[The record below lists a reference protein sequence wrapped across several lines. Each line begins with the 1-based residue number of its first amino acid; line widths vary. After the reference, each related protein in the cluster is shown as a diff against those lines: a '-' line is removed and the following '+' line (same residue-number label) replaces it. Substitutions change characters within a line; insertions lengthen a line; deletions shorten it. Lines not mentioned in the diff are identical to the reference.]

1 MLILLR
7 QHYLPIKGKIC
18 SLKMA
23 EGNIDASAAIADVDR
38 DGYSDIVVGSTM
50 VAVIAFDGNGRNIWG
65 IDLEDQISFAPDVRG
80 MLE

>member
-1 MLILLR
+1 
-7 QHYLPIKGKIC
+7 
-18 SLKMA
+18 MA